1 MVPAL
6 LASMRRKGALERT
19 DMTDESNHP
28 NLEDLGARVQAAR
41 AREAVETGRDRERSG
56 GASSAGMGLGFRIAI
71 ELVVNII
78 VGTGVGYLLDW
89 WLGTKPWLMVVFVF
103 LGAAAGVV
111 SIYRVAKGFDESV
124 GLGQASRRQKK

>member
-1 MVPAL
+1 
-6 LASMRRKGALERT
+6 
-19 DMTDESNHP
+19 MTDESEETRTQN
-28 NLEDLGARVQAAR
+28 DFDARLRAAQK
-41 AREAVETGRDRERSG
+41 REHVETGRDRTGSNSAG
-56 GASSAGMGLGFRIAI
+56 SAGMGLGFRIAI

-111 SIYRVAKGFDESV
+111 SIYRVAKGFDDSV